1 MSINPRRTGGVMI
14 AALLLVAA
22 CGGGIEPLSTAEA
35 QWCRST
41 LPGFM
46 LVERGESIGV
56 DLTEVVQAA
65 QEAEAEVE
73 AAGGDIEA
81 RMNAF
86 FEVLE
91 ADDGYIELC
100 RSHNAGR

>member
-1 MSINPRRTGGVMI
+1 MSIKPRCTGAVVI
-14 AALLLVAA
+14 AGLLPTAA

-35 QWCRST
+35 QWCRLT

-65 QEAEAEVE
+65 REAEVEVE
-73 AAGGDIEA
+73 AAGRDIEA

-86 FEVLE
+86 LEVLE
-91 ADDGYIELC
+91 ANDGYIELC